1 MKSICLIFSFLL
13 FTSLVL
19 EAQIDLSKK
28 IPGIKYEK
36 SYLFDQQID
45 MEIDFYTKKG
55 ALQMTIPYT
64 SHFTRDYQYINIKHQ
79 RGATVYQTIFDMP
92 NNNCLIILGEGKQ
105 VMGSASVMK
114 DNKGRELKELPMTK
128 TGETKKILGQTCT
141 LYTFD
146 VPEFSGEMWVSTQVP
161 LLNDVGILKASK
173 MGKYYQKI
181 QAKGFVMEITSVTPN
196 GKKTV
201 MRTTSLK
208 QEKDYKV
215 NIPDD
220 FGAAINKID
229 YYEY

>member
-1 MKSICLIFSFLL
+1 MKRISCILGMLL
-13 FTSLVL
+13 FISMTS

-36 SYLFDQQID
+36 KYHFDNQIE

-55 ALQMTIPYT
+55 SLQMTIPYT
-64 SHFTRDYQYINIKHQ
+64 SHFTDDYQYINIKHQ
-79 RGATVYQTIFDMP
+79 RGNTVYQTIFDMP

-105 VMGSASVMK
+105 VMGSAAVMK
-114 DNKGRELKELPMTK
+114 DNEGRKLTELPMTK
-128 TGETKKILGQTCT
+128 SDETKKILGQTCT

-146 VPEFSGEMWVSTQVP
+146 APEFSGEMWVTTQVP

-208 QEKDYKV
+208 QAKNYDV
-215 NIPDD
+215 SIPDD